1 MGNPQDWDRL
11 WTPHRMAYIKGE
23 GKPTDSTQGD
33 HCPFCRTQESIAA
46 DTDDGLV
53 IAGGTYVYA
62 VLNKF
67 PYNSGHLLICPYRH
81 IAEYTELTVDETAE
95 FSAFTKT
102 AMNVLRD
109 VSGAEGFNIGMNQG
123 SIAGAGISAHLH
135 QHVGPRWGGDMNFM
149 PVVGGTKV
157 LPALLE
163 QTREL
168 LADAWPVA

>member
-1 MGNPQDWDRL
+1 MMWIIIGV
-11 WTPHRMAYIKGE
+11 
-23 GKPTDSTQGD
+23 
-33 HCPFCRTQESIAA
+33 
-46 DTDDGLV
+46 V
-53 IAGGTYVYA
+53 IVLIIFGVYLD
-62 VLNKF
+62 VYK
-67 PYNSGHLLICPYRH
+67 RQ
-81 IAEYTELTVDETAE
+81 
-95 FSAFTKT
+95 

-135 QHVGPRWGGDMNFM
+135 QHVVPRWGGDMNFM